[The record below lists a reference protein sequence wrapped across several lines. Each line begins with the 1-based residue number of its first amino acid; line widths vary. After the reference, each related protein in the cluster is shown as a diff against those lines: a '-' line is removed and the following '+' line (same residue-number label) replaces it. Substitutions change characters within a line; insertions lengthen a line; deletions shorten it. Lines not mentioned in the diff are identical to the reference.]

1 VAQANPISEP
11 LRLRSAA
18 AQAQAGER
26 PANYYSSSR
35 ADLASLVPSTA
46 WRVLEVGCGTGQ
58 LGRLLRQ
65 RGHHVSG
72 IELMS
77 QAAEEAADHLD
88 DVVCGDV
95 ETIELPWPDASL
107 DAILCGDVLEHLADP
122 WRTLRRLSALL
133 VPGGLVIASIPN
145 VQNYRVIRGLL
156 RGRWDYRER
165 GLLDF
170 GHLRF
175 FTWGS
180 IAQLFEQADLEIMQ
194 AHAGWNRTALRRFL
208 CWLSGGAAER
218 FLARYY
224 LVVGKRS

>member
-1 VAQANPISEP
+1 VAQANSVSEP
-11 LRLRSAA
+11 LRLGSAA

-35 ADLASLVPSTA
+35 ADLVSVVPLCA
-46 WRVLEVGCGTGQ
+46 RRVLDVGCGTGQ
-58 LGRLLRQ
+58 LGRVLRQ

-72 IELMS
+72 IELMPA
-77 QAAEEAADHLD
+77 AAEEAADHLD
-88 DVVCGDV
+88 EVVCGDI
-95 ETIELPWPDASL
+95 ETIELPWPDASF

-133 VPGGLVIASIPN
+133 ISGGLVIASIPN

-175 FTWGS
+175 FTWRT
-180 IAQLFEQADLEIMQ
+180 IVQLFGQADLEIVQ
-194 AHAGWNRTALRRFL
+194 AQAGWNRTALRQLF
-208 CWLSGGAAER
+208 CCLSGGVAER

-224 LVVGKRS
+224 LVVGQRR